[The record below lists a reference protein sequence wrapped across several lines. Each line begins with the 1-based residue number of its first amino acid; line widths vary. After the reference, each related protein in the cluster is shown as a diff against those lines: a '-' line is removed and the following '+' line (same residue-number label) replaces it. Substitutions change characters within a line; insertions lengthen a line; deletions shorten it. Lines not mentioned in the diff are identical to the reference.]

1 MQPLMRIFSICVTLC
16 LFASASM
23 AAPSET
29 QMAASVQNY
38 VAGLFDKLDN
48 AASQHPTPDT
58 FRAIMKPLL
67 TDIDGVY
74 GATLIDDNFVIQQV
88 YFSRNFLARGFDLK
102 KVKELDYFWKQM
114 RNNPSTQLSEPAHGS
129 LLQPRLLAMRS
140 PILKE
145 GKLVGV
151 VSLMVRTEAFLKAT
165 GLDQCQAYRITCRG
179 QLAESEGKLGDH
191 PRQIQLSLPATDW
204 LIEYR

>member
-1 MQPLMRIFSICVTLC
+1 MQRLMRIFSICTALC

-23 AAPSET
+23 ATPDET

-38 VAGLFDKLDN
+38 FSGLFNKLNN

-58 FRAIMKPLL
+58 FRATMKPLISE
-67 TDIDGVY
+67 IDGLY
-74 GATLIDDNFVIQQV
+74 GATLIDDSFVIRQV

-102 KVKELDYFWKQM
+102 KVKELDYFWERM
-114 RNNPSTQLSEPAHGS
+114 RTTPTPQLSEPGHGS
-129 LLQPRLLAMRS
+129 IVQPRLIAMRS
-140 PILKE
+140 PILRD

-165 GLDQCQAYRITCRG
+165 GLDHCQAYRITCRG
-179 QLAESEGKLGDH
+179 QLAESDGELGNH
-191 PRQIQLSLPATDW
+191 PHRVHMTLPATDW